1 MSVEDT
7 FKVFQDLEGIGSMI
21 VGKSFEVFPNEEGDV
36 LPANPVDYADAL
48 MSSCEEDCEYDVFDP
63 YSYRVSVVL
72 PGFAYRFQDPDFR
85 RYAETVI
92 RQEIPAHILAKICWV
107 GDRLSEK
114 QTAQNDLSAF
124 ETAFKKY
131 LSDKAKNNLN
141 NLGNSIQNLLTAL
154 TNLNNIY
161 RPGRLLDCAIEDND
175 SLDGKIILG
184 QSNI

>member
-1 MSVEDT
+1 MG
-7 FKVFQDLEGIGSMI
+7 GIGCMSIEGTFRVMYDI
-21 VGKSFEVFPNEEGDV
+21 EERES
-36 LPANPVDYADAL
+36 ASNPIKYTEAF
-48 MSSCEEDCEYDVFDP
+48 MSSCEEGCEIEVFDP

-114 QTAQNDLSAF
+114 ETAQGDLAEF

-131 LSDKAKNNLN
+131 LSDNRETI
-141 NLGNSIQNLLTAL
+141 S
-154 TNLNNIY
+154 
-161 RPGRLLDCAIEDND
+161 
-175 SLDGKIILG
+175 
-184 QSNI
+184 